1 MEDLG
6 IDLVVAEAGVRYR
19 GSLRFDELFTMRAT
33 IANLGTTSM
42 TTRIAIERDGEGV
55 AEGELRHVF
64 VLRDGGGKTPIPDRV
79 RQGLSPYVRKSA

>member
-1 MEDLG
+1 MEELG

-19 GSLRFDELFTMRAT
+19 GSLRFDDLFAMRVT

-42 TTRIAIERDGEGV
+42 TTRIVITRGDEEV
-55 AEGELRHVF
+55 VEGELRHVF

-79 RQGLSPYVRKSA
+79 RQGLAPYVRKSP